1 MSFSRTVLLWM
12 SENKRMRES
21 VPKLEFVKK
30 AVKKFMPGE
39 NPEDALQA
47 AARFD
52 LLGIPTVLTHLGENI
67 TNLDE
72 GCDVCEN
79 YLKLIDRIAEKKLNV
94 EISLKL
100 TQLGFDISEEETY
113 NRFKQISQKA
123 KKLLENVV
131 WIDMEGSAYTQRTIE
146 FYKKIKS
153 EIDNVGLC
161 LQAYLLR
168 TEKDVKELIE
178 IGANIRLVKGAYKES
193 PEIVFAKK
201 KDVDENYI
209 KLAKILLAAAGE
221 DKIRAAFGTHDE
233 NIIYALIKWS
243 KQNNIR
249 KDKLEF
255 QMLYGIKKEK
265 QKDLAGRGYIMRVLI
280 SYGKFWYPWYMRRLA
295 ERPANAWFVL
305 KNVFS

>member
-1 MSFSRTVLLWM
+1 MSFSRSVLLWM
-12 SENKRMRES
+12 SENKRMREK
-21 VPKLEFVKK
+21 VPSWKFVKK

-39 NPEDALQA
+39 NLEDALKA
-47 AARFD
+47 AVRFD
-52 LLGIPTVLTHLGENI
+52 LLGIPTVFTHLGENI
-67 TNLDE
+67 TNIKE
-72 GCDVCEN
+72 GCEVCEN
-79 YLKLIDRIAEKKLNV
+79 YLALVENIAERKLNI

-100 TQLGFDISEEETY
+100 TQLGFDLSEEETY
-113 NRFKQISQKA
+113 DRFKQIAYKA
-123 KKLLENVV
+123 KEKLGNAV
-131 WIDMEGSAYTQRTIE
+131 WIDMEGSAYTQKTIE
-146 FYKKIKS
+146 FYERIKS

-161 LQAYLLR
+161 LQAYLFR

-193 PEIVFAKK
+193 PEIAFANK

-209 KLAKILLAAAGE
+209 KLAKVLLAAAGE
-221 DKIRAAFGTHDE
+221 DKIRVAFGTHDE
-233 NIIYALIKWS
+233 NIIYSLIKWS

-295 ERPANAWFVL
+295 ERPANVWFVL
-305 KNVFS
+305 KNMFS

>member
-12 SENKRMRES
+12 SENKRMREK
-21 VPKLEFVKK
+21 VPSWKFVKK

-39 NPEDALQA
+39 NSEDALKVA
-47 AARFD
+47 SRFD
-52 LLGIPTVLTHLGENI
+52 LLGIPTVFTHLGENI

-72 GCDVCEN
+72 GCEVCEK
-79 YLKLIDRIAEKKLNV
+79 YLKLIDSISEKKLNI

-100 TQLGFDISEEETY
+100 TQLGFDLSEEETL
-113 NRFKQISQKA
+113 NRFKQITRKA
-123 KKLLENVV
+123 KEKLDNVV

-146 FYKKIKS
+146 FYKKIKN
-153 EIDNVGLC
+153 EIENVGLC
-161 LQAYLLR
+161 LQAYLFR

-201 KDVDENYI
+201 KDVDENYTN
-209 KLAKILLAAAGE
+209 LAKILLAAASE
-221 DKIRAAFGTHDE
+221 DKIRVAFGTHDE
-233 NIIYALIKWS
+233 NIVYSLIKWS

-255 QMLYGIKKEK
+255 QMLFGIKKDK
-265 QKDLAGRGYIMRVLI
+265 QKDLAGRGYTMRVLI

-295 ERPANAWFVL
+295 ERPANVWFVL
-305 KNVFS
+305 KNMFS

>member
-1 MSFSRTVLLWM
+1 MSFSRNALLWM
-12 SENKRMRES
+12 SENKWMRQE
-21 VPKLEFVKK
+21 VPSWQFVKN

-39 NPEDALQA
+39 KPEDALTT

-52 LLGIPTVLTHLGENI
+52 LLGIPTVFTHLGENI

-72 GCDVCEN
+72 GCAVCEQ
-79 YLKLIDRIAEKKLNV
+79 YLKLIDIIAEKKLNI

-100 TQLGFDISEEETY
+100 TQLGFDLSEEETF
-113 NRFKQISQKA
+113 NRFKQITRKSKE
-123 KKLLENVV
+123 KLNNVV
-131 WIDMEGSAYTQRTIE
+131 WIDMEGSAYTQKTIE
-146 FYKKIKS
+146 FYKKIKN
-153 EIDNVGLC
+153 EIENVGLC
-161 LQAYLLR
+161 LQAYLFR

-193 PEIVFAKK
+193 SEIVFAKK

-209 KLAKILLAAAGE
+209 HLAKILLTAAGE
-221 DKIRAAFGTHDE
+221 DRIRVAFGTHDE
-233 NIIYALIKWS
+233 SIVYSLIKWS

-255 QMLYGIKKEK
+255 QMLYGIKKDK
-265 QKDLAGRGYIMRVLI
+265 QKDLAGRGYTMRVLI

-295 ERPANAWFVL
+295 ERPANVWFVL
-305 KNVFS
+305 KNMFS